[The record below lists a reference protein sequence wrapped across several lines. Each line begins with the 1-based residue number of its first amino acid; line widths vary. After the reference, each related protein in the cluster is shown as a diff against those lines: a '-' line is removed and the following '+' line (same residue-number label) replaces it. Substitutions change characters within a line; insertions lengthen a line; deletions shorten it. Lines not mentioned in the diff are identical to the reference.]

1 MGSTSAVAVIQC
13 FRGRNL
19 FVTYVGGANRYRYR
33 CSQDRQLR
41 YRSPSVV
48 VAIHR
53 FQGSEGTVW
62 ICHGAS
68 AELDAQPSP
77 PLRQKR
83 ATNARREQAAIV
95 LAGRFRSRAQ
105 TGALGLPEPLKT
117 KK

>member
-1 MGSTSAVAVIQC
+1 M
-13 FRGRNL
+13 
-19 FVTYVGGANRYRYR
+19 GGAI
-33 CSQDRQLR
+33 CSSPMLGERTGIDTDAPRTGNCAN

-62 ICHGAS
+62 ICHRAS

-95 LAGRFRSRAQ
+95 LAGRFTSIGRRQAH
-105 TGALGLPEPLKT
+105 ALKT
-117 KK
+117 HTSDVVLFF